1 MSMIRLN
8 NGAEY
13 PADWCGAAQRRMSA
27 NILRAGCMAELAAAF
42 ADPAN
47 TARITFETGLE
58 TITYEGYTRL
68 AAIAEGGWSEGA
80 TLVTLIKEADA

>member
-13 PADWCGAAQRRMSA
+13 PADWCGAANRRMSA

-42 ADPAN
+42 SDPEA
-47 TARITFETGLE
+47 TARIEFQTGLA
-58 TITYEGYTRL
+58 TIAYEGYTRL
-68 AAIAEGGWSEGA
+68 VAIAENGWSEGA
-80 TLVTLIKEADA
+80 TLVTLTKEADA

>member
-1 MSMIRLN
+1 MSIVRLN

-27 NILRAGCMAELAAAF
+27 NILRTGCMAELAAAF
-42 ADPAN
+42 ADPEA
-47 TARITFETGLE
+47 TARIEFHTGLE
-58 TITYEGYTRL
+58 TIVHEGYTRL